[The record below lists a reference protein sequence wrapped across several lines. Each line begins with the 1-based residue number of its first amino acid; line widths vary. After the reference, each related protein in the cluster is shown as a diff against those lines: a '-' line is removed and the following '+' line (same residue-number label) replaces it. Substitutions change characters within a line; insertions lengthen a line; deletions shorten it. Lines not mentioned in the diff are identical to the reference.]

1 MESNRH
7 VFPNPRQPR
16 LPIATNGGL
25 ESVANRARPS
35 RARQPGVLGNVR
47 PRRPYNI
54 DLGSHLAV
62 CDGNYLRIVRLLPA
76 LEDEQARVFRVVFGP
91 PDAAD
96 DATAAT
102 FEVIDRDRYTTV
114 VSVSQHSPSRG
125 IAATRVK
132 VRLYHDARCAEV
144 IEFQGQRRFESVY
157 TYPNDKMRHPDE
169 KAQINRFLTEFLNLC
184 LTRGVVHSE
193 PAALTESPFG

>member
-1 MESNRH
+1 MESNRDASPESAPTEASYRYERG
-7 VFPNPRQPR
+7 FRIRRQSSAAQSGAP
-16 LPIATNGGL
+16 A
-25 ESVANRARPS
+25 
-35 RARQPGVLGNVR
+35 GVLGNVR

-184 LTRGVVHSE
+184 LTRGVVHIE